1 MHNHKPVY
9 DMTKKNFQLKIS
21 FAVIL
26 KSFRVTKKDNKLPVN
41 KKKMFTYH
49 LLLLFRCLEQSKINC
64 S

>member
-1 MHNHKPVY
+1 MHNYKPVY

-41 KKKMFTYH
+41 KKKFNLPPFTSFS
-49 LLLLFRCLEQSKINC
+49 LPRTV
-64 S
+64 